1 MPGRLICEI
10 GFVDRYDLGLG
21 WRDSLKCLV
30 QVIGVFINVVYTN
43 DPDPL
48 AIPFQRYG
56 LIAQDLETMAIKDFC
71 NDIGIV
77 PVIMIAQ
84 NRHDRS
90 SLQLLEN
97 PRARLGM
104 ASATRAISLKKR
116 VRNEISSE
124 DSEIRF

>member
-1 MPGRLICEI
+1 MPGCLICEI

-21 WRDSLKCLV
+21 WWDPLKRLV
-30 QVIGVFINVVYTN
+30 QVISVFINVVYTN

-77 PVIMIAQ
+77 PVIVIAQ
-84 NRHDRS
+84 NRYDRS
-90 SLQLLEN
+90 CFQLLKN
-97 PRARLGM
+97 LRARLGM

-116 VRNEISSE
+116 VRDEISSE
-124 DSEIRF
+124 DGEIRS